1 MPAALLIAFLA
12 FGFCGAMQFNVSLV
26 STLFFSNNFYSFR
39 VFVPSSL
46 GISYLSREKREEIV
60 LKTIIIYS
68 LSCSLLR
75 FLQ

>member
-12 FGFCGAMQFNVSLV
+12 CGFCGAMQFNVSLV
-26 STLFFSNNFYSFR
+26 STLFFSNNFYSFH

>member
-12 FGFCGAMQFNVSLV
+12 CGFCSAMQFNVSLV